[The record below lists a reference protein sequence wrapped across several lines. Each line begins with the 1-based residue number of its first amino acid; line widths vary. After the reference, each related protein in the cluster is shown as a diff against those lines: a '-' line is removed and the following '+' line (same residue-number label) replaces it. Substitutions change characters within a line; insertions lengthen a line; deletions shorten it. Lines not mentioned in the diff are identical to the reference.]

1 MLANGR
7 DDRREKVARS
17 DRVPRLRHKL
27 SQIPAGSQQVE
38 AGALASGDSDR
49 LREGLA
55 SLIRST
61 AMHVNPALES
71 QKLRHR
77 VKLSPPF
84 GLFPFV

>member
-7 DDRREKVARS
+7 DDRREKVARTNL
-17 DRVPRLRHKL
+17 VPRLRHKL
-27 SQIPAGSQQVE
+27 SQIPAGSQQIE
-38 AGALASGDSDR
+38 AGALAAGDSDR
-49 LREGLA
+49 LCEAWRA
-55 SLIRST
+55 WIRSA